1 MISRA
6 HQLTIGGSVGFHSR
20 RRTKRSDHEEC
31 RPLPYI
37 WQNLMAAA
45 PTVSF
50 EAGMDSRAQA
60 RQLLEIDLRATLKRA
75 DRILLPADPCSP
87 CSARATRGAA

>member
-1 MISRA
+1 
-6 HQLTIGGSVGFHSR
+6 
-20 RRTKRSDHEEC
+20 
-31 RPLPYI
+31 
-37 WQNLMAAA
+37 
-45 PTVSF
+45 
-50 EAGMDSRAQA
+50 MDSRAQA